1 MLLLVP
7 PAPTE
12 PTKCS
17 MKNKDL
23 NHIAAVE
30 KAISEKYG
38 EEAVI
43 NPRANW
49 DEEKEKEYL
58 KQMKEFY
65 KKNNKQKEHQ
75 EKVDI
80 GGIKISK
87 KFLNRDKIKACP
99 VCDRLPKIAKD
110 DVCFVKYDCC
120 YSCYERYVIGR
131 EERWFDGWRPNHE
144 RNKKN

>member
-1 MLLLVP
+1 
-7 PAPTE
+7 
-12 PTKCS
+12 

-65 KKNNKQKEHQ
+65 KKNNKQKEHYISLLNFREQ
-75 EKVDI
+75 E
-80 GGIKISK
+80 GMS
-87 KFLNRDKIKACP
+87 
-99 VCDRLPKIAKD
+99 
-110 DVCFVKYDCC
+110 
-120 YSCYERYVIGR
+120 
-131 EERWFDGWRPNHE
+131 
-144 RNKKN
+144 